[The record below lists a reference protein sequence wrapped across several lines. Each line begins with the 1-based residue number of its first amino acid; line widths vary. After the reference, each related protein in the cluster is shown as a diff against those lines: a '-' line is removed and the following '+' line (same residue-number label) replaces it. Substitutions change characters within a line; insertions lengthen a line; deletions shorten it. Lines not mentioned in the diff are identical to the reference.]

1 MIATRVFSNAQ
12 EKRVAKV
19 TLGKKQ
25 ANSGATAFDK
35 GDVVTED
42 FCIECKTQTT
52 EKVSMSIKKE
62 WITKLKQEAFGI
74 GKSHWAIAFNFGGL
88 GNKENFF
95 IIGEKE
101 FQDLQEF
108 YRKEENDND

>member
-19 TLGKKQ
+19 TSGKKQ

-35 GDVVTED
+35 GDVITKD

-52 EKVSMSIKKE
+52 EKASMSIKKD

-101 FQDLQEF
+101 FNDLQEF